1 MDKNNYGY
9 DNGDTGENEDDDC
22 DYETNK
28 NIKIEKNLFTKV
40 NKKKLIVV
48 LEHA

>member
-1 MDKNNYGY
+1 MDKNES
-9 DNGDTGENEDDDC
+9 DDDDC

-28 NIKIEKNLFTKV
+28 NVKIEKNLFSKL

-48 LEHA
+48 LEHAY